1 MKLTETFP
9 TRFEA
14 LEHAVNQQRTYRGA
28 RVLVSGAVGCW
39 TVTTDMVGPQ
49 SPTLAKGD

>member
-1 MKLTETFP
+1 VKLTETFP

-28 RVLVSGAVGCW
+28 RVLVSGSVGCW
-39 TVTTDMVGPQ
+39 TVTT
-49 SPTLAKGD
+49 TLPDPAT

>member
-14 LEHAVNQQRTYRGA
+14 LDHAILQQRTYRGA
-28 RVLVSGAVGCW
+28 RVLVSGSTGCW
-39 TVTTDMVGPQ
+39 TVLTYLFEVPQ
-49 SPTLAKGD
+49 